1 MKSMLMGTQKRGTT
15 SPLKGLPPLI
25 NPFPKSST
33 SPLKLK
39 MPSISIP
46 QAHGKPPL
54 MEKIRQDFFSW
65 LPTTNEVPSSS
76 YGAPEPSYG
85 APEPAYEAP
94 SPSYETP
101 APAYH
106 APAPAYVAPSYE
118 EPELYQP
125 PAYVAPEPAY
135 HAPEPTYEEPELY
148 QPPTYPKQGSVA
160 REPMLSKFVKDFDK
174 VNKWLARETL
184 KMVNDGETL
193 KFPFELPELP
203 QIPTLQNV
211 QKKLLNRRAED
222 LKLLNRR
229 SGDAMRYINSPDLS
243 KQQNEQ

>member
-1 MKSMLMGTQKRGTT
+1 MLILFRLFTLLFQ
-15 SPLKGLPPLI
+15 
-25 NPFPKSST
+25 
-33 SPLKLK
+33 
-39 MPSISIP
+39 
-46 QAHGKPPL
+46 L

-65 LPTTNEVPSSS
+65 LPTANEVPSSS

-229 SGDAMRYINSPDLS
+229 SGEAMRYINSPDLS

>member
-1 MKSMLMGTQKRGTT
+1 
-15 SPLKGLPPLI
+15 
-25 NPFPKSST
+25 
-33 SPLKLK
+33 
-39 MPSISIP
+39 
-46 QAHGKPPL
+46 

-65 LPTTNEVPSSS
+65 LPTTNEVTSAS

-125 PAYVAPEPAY
+125 PAYHAPAPAY
-135 HAPEPTYEEPELY
+135 VEPTYEEPEIY

-184 KMVNDGETL
+184 KMVNDGESL

-222 LKLLNRR
+222 VKSNV
-229 SGDAMRYINSPDLS
+229 MKYINDPDLS

>member
-1 MKSMLMGTQKRGTT
+1 MKHLHLHITHLRQHT
-15 SPLKGLPPLI
+15 SHLHMKNQNYINLQPTSHLNLPITHL
-25 NPFPKSST
+25 NP
-33 SPLKLK
+33 
-39 MPSISIP
+39 
-46 QAHGKPPL
+46 
-54 MEKIRQDFFSW
+54 
-65 LPTTNEVPSSS
+65 
-76 YGAPEPSYG
+76 
-85 APEPAYEAP
+85 
-94 SPSYETP
+94 
-101 APAYH
+101 
-106 APAPAYVAPSYE
+106 PSYE

-125 PAYVAPEPAY
+125 PTYVAPEPAY

-203 QIPTLQNV
+203 QIPTLHNV

-229 SGDAMRYINSPDLS
+229 SGEAMRYINSPDLS
-243 KQQNEQ
+243 KQKNEQ

>member
-1 MKSMLMGTQKRGTT
+1 M
-15 SPLKGLPPLI
+15 
-25 NPFPKSST
+25 
-33 SPLKLK
+33 
-39 MPSISIP
+39 
-46 QAHGKPPL
+46 
-54 MEKIRQDFFSW
+54 W
-65 LPTTNEVPSSS
+65 CV
-76 YGAPEPSYG
+76 
-85 APEPAYEAP
+85 
-94 SPSYETP
+94 
-101 APAYH
+101 
-106 APAPAYVAPSYE
+106 
-118 EPELYQP
+118 
-125 PAYVAPEPAY
+125 
-135 HAPEPTYEEPELY
+135 
-148 QPPTYPKQGSVA
+148 GSVA

>member
-1 MKSMLMGTQKRGTT
+1 MG
-15 SPLKGLPPLI
+15 
-25 NPFPKSST
+25 N
-33 SPLKLK
+33 
-39 MPSISIP
+39 
-46 QAHGKPPL
+46 
-54 MEKIRQDFFSW
+54 
-65 LPTTNEVPSSS
+65 
-76 YGAPEPSYG
+76 
-85 APEPAYEAP
+85 
-94 SPSYETP
+94 
-101 APAYH
+101 
-106 APAPAYVAPSYE
+106 VAPSYE

-125 PAYVAPEPAY
+125 PAYHAPAPAY
-135 HAPEPTYEEPELY
+135 VEPTYEEPELY

-222 LKLLNRR
+222 VKLLNRR
-229 SGDAMRYINSPDLS
+229 SEDVMRYINDPPM
-243 KQQNEQ
+243 